1 MDVRPWPSRNAAQDL
16 SKAERFALAGLTV
29 DPPTRRIIVGDR
41 EELLE
46 PRVMRVLVAL
56 DLAAGKVLSR
66 DDLIAL
72 CWDGLIVGDNAIN
85 RVISRLRAV
94 LAELAG
100 NTVRLETITK
110 VGFRLIADAACGA
123 ADAPPSAPIDPS
135 MAKHRPVSR
144 RTAIGGALAAVAAGA
159 VAFADWRNAPSRHR
173 PDKRAVALYDRGI
186 LLQKTAEL
194 GTTVQAIA
202 HFKQAIE
209 IDPGY
214 ADAWGALA
222 MSYLHTFAG
231 FSGKE
236 QAAIAELQVSA
247 ARRALEIDPDQ
258 PDGFA
263 AAQFTLPHLGNFP
276 EMDKRTRTVITRHPD
291 FWYGHAKRAMFL
303 RDTGRPVAALDSC
316 RRVIEIDRM
325 LPIAWGNMAMTY
337 MMVGDLQRME
347 FALDE
352 ATKMWPAHS
361 YLWPMRINLYAQ
373 TAQFEIAAVI
383 ARDSRSRP
391 DYIAAEVGEKKGI
404 LMDSI
409 AQSDRRSLDRF
420 RGEMLQA
427 MDRDPVMTM
436 TNALLLA
443 VMGFGEDALG
453 ALQRVFALAAK
464 DVDLARR
471 LSTMIMFCPVIL
483 AFRSDPRHAQILAA
497 VELEDYWKR
506 SGSQPDFRRN

>member
-1 MDVRPWPSRNAAQDL
+1 MEVRPWPSRAASQDL
-16 SKAERFALAGLTV
+16 SKAAPFALGVLSV
-29 DPPTRRIIVGDR
+29 DPPTLKVTRGTSAAV
-41 EELLE
+41 LE
-46 PRVMRVLVAL
+46 PRVMQVLVAL
-56 DLAAGKVLSR
+56 AASVGKVLSR
-66 DDLIAL
+66 DDLIEL
-72 CWDGLIVGDNAIN
+72 CWDGRIVGDNAIN
-85 RVISRLRAV
+85 RVISRLRAM

-100 NTVRLETITK
+100 DGVRLETITK
-110 VGFRLIADAACGA
+110 VGFRLVADAADRAVDPPTA
-123 ADAPPSAPIDPS
+123 ARIEPSPAT
-135 MAKHRPVSR
+135 RQPVSR
-144 RTAIGGALAAVAAGA
+144 RAAIGGVLAAGA
-159 VAFADWRNAPSRHR
+159 AGAAAFASWRTPPSRHR
-173 PDKRAVALYDRGI
+173 PDKRAVALYDRGM

-391 DYIAAEVGEKKGI
+391 DYIAAEVGEKKAV

-497 VELEDYWKR
+497 VELEDYWHR